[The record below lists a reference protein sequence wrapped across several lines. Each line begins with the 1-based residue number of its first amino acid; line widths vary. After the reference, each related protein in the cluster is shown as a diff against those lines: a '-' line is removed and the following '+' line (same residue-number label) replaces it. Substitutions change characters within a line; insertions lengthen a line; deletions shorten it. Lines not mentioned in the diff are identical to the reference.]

1 MAHLE
6 RLRKL
11 FVQKVRIRIMGQPDI
26 VLHGD
31 VWDVKNGHRPSQWVT
46 VSDGVLAT
54 ISPTKPDTSHRVH
67 EVPFIMP
74 GLVDMHVH
82 LVWDGTDDPVA
93 SLQNQ
98 STQETVVVAVENA
111 RKELLGGVTT
121 VRDLGST
128 DDIAITLSSAVQ
140 QGQIAISPRI
150 LASGQTI
157 IISGGHD
164 PFWGIEVDGKDAVRS
179 AVRTQRSKGADLI
192 KVSATGGVYGQAIG
206 EEPGTSELSPG
217 ELDSIINEASRFNL
231 QVAAHAVG
239 TDGIRNAVD
248 SGVDTVEHGNL
259 MDSAALEQMV
269 EDDIALVPTLF
280 TYRNIALNDSIPD
293 YARTNAQ
300 GVYEQHL
307 ESYQNALDA
316 GIRVLAGS
324 DAGSP
329 QLPHPSLHR
338 ELDCMVKFGLDA
350 TDALASATLLPAEQL
365 DRPELGVLEP
375 GTPADLVGFECDP
388 RDDIT
393 ITADP
398 SLVMKEGVVHRTEK
412 ESDGEIV

>member
-1 MAHLE
+1 
-6 RLRKL
+6 
-11 FVQKVRIRIMGQPDI
+11 MGQPDL

-31 VWDVKNGHRPSQWVT
+31 VWDAKNGYRPSQWVT
-46 VSDGVLAT
+46 VSDGVLTT
-54 ISPTKPDTSHRVH
+54 ISSTEPDTSHRVH
-67 EVPFIMP
+67 KVPFIMP
-74 GLVDMHVH
+74 GLIDMHVH
-82 LVWDGTDDPVA
+82 LVWDGSDDPVA

-98 STQETVVVAVENA
+98 STQETVVAAVENA

-128 DDIAITLSSAVQ
+128 DDIAITLSSAEQ
-140 QGQIAISPRI
+140 QDQIANSPRI

-206 EEPGTSELSPG
+206 EEPGTSELSLE
-217 ELDSIINEASRFNL
+217 ELNTIVNEASRFNL

-239 TDGIRNAVD
+239 TNGIRNAVD

-259 MDSAALEQMV
+259 MGETALETMV
-269 EDDIALVPTLF
+269 EDDIAIVPTLF

-307 ESYQNALDA
+307 DSYQNALNA
-316 GIRVLAGS
+316 GVRVLAGS

-338 ELDCMVKFGLDA
+338 ELDCMVKFGLDT
-350 TDALASATLLPAEQL
+350 TDALTSATLLPAEQL
-365 DRPELGVLEP
+365 NRPELGVLEP
-375 GTPADLVGFECDP
+375 ETPADLVGFKSDP
-388 RDDIT
+388 RDEIT
-393 ITADP
+393 VTANP
-398 SLVMKEGVVHRTEK
+398 SLVMKEGEIYRTEK
-412 ESDGEIV
+412 KSDVEIV

>member
-1 MAHLE
+1 
-6 RLRKL
+6 
-11 FVQKVRIRIMGQPDI
+11 MGQPDL
-26 VLHGD
+26 VLHGA
-31 VWDVKNGHRPSQWVT
+31 VWDAKNGYKPSQWVT
-46 VSDGVLAT
+46 VSDGILT
-54 ISPTKPDTSHRVH
+54 DISSTRLDTSHHIH

-74 GLVDMHVH
+74 GLIDMHVH

-93 SLQNQ
+93 SLREQ

-128 DDIAITLSSAVQ
+128 DDIAITLASAVQ
-140 QGQIAISPRI
+140 QGQIASSPRI
-150 LASGQTI
+150 GASGQTI

-164 PFWGIEVDGKDAVRS
+164 PFWGIEVDGTDAVQS
-179 AVRTQRSKGADLI
+179 AVRKQRSKGADLI

-206 EEPGTSELSPG
+206 EEPGTSELSFE
-217 ELDSIINEASRFNL
+217 ELNTIVDEADRFDL

-248 SGVDTVEHGNL
+248 SGVSTVEHGNL
-259 MDSAALEQMV
+259 MDEQALETMV
-269 EDDIALVPTLF
+269 EEDIALVPTLF
-280 TYRNIALNDSIPD
+280 TYRNIAFNDAIPD

-316 GIRVLAGS
+316 GVRVLAGS

-329 QLPHPSLHR
+329 ELPHPSLHR
-338 ELDCMVKFGLDA
+338 ELDCMVTYGLDA
-350 TDALASATLLPAEQL
+350 TDALTSATLLPAEQL

-375 GTPADLVGFECDP
+375 GTPADIVAFESDP

-393 ITADP
+393 VTAHP
-398 SLVMKEGVVHRTEK
+398 SLVMKEGTVYRTEK
-412 ESDGEIV
+412 ESCVEMV